1 MEQNEKYMSGLQAKL
16 NALKAEFQK
25 LVIGE
30 GGIAKFVKFVI
41 ELGTN
46 ILKLANTDIGSF
58 IVKSTLLFTV
68 IHKLQKVFTDTNKG
82 IGKFING
89 IKLAYREQVALETQ
103 TNLTTT
109 AMIKLKA
116 GVQAVGAVLKRNVWA
131 LAITAAITAVAKLI
145 EGFKDSQEEAE
156 NLSDSLSQSLQ
167 SLPEISDEISEIQKK
182 IDEINKKKLE
192 ITDEKQLNTLALESE
207 ELRKQLAYK
216 IAIQKSEEQEAIK
229 KAKKAD
235 KKKQDSLYNEQPIKF
250 AEHPVRYVWDRFSPL
265 GSGYL
270 SEEPV
275 QVTAEEALQEAI
287 DEVQDYQQRINQA
300 KEKLSQATSEAEKLD
315 AEEDIEYSLSR
326 INEIVAEN
334 EGIITTITDIIE
346 GLSYSDDETD
356 KARVEHL
363 QGLLNSFYTL
373 SNIFG
378 EVDNEINQASED
390 SEDAIERL
398 EEDKNRIE
406 ELRKEFDFSSVS
418 IKNLTDSFDALGN
431 AYNELNSETGLSL
444 ETYESLISLSPEYLN
459 CLFDENG
466 ILRATADSQEELYKL
481 KVEELAIS
489 QARKLIDLAKTYSK
503 EEGNLEELD
512 AILKETTADKW
523 SLIYADL
530 ASLDITDKQKLAIEK
545 QIETY
550 RYWAENV
557 NVATRATKNNTKANK
572 DNLNS
577 LKSDYDKAF
586 DFIKKKLSDK
596 QKADTDDIDNQ
607 INALKELQEVEEK
620 YWQDKIDAL
629 KDAHDEL
636 EDNIELEEAL
646 QALEEAK
653 AKKVMVLEGN
663 KWVYKAD
670 ENAVTEAQE
679 KVHEIQRKQ
688 EYDAQLAE
696 LEDFKNKAK
705 ENYDNQIDD
714 LNKHKDEVEKYYKD
728 QLELLEN
735 YTSEYDDL
743 EGQRLAK
750 ELLNIDIE
758 NDNWE
763 KSLDNLRAY
772 VDKYNNILRQLNTVG
787 SSNGN
792 GGKPTSGK
800 KEYWLFNNVS
810 YKTKEEAEK
819 ARNDYLAGMSTSP
832 KRENALDLKIQH
844 IKSYASGIASVSGNQ
859 IAITGEDPNKE
870 IVLGS
875 KINGVLTSIDKGG
888 GVVNSQGTKTLA
900 GLLNKIGGY
909 AMNSLSNSY
918 NTYNSE
924 SNGCNISIGNIS
936 LPSVSNGEEFVN
948 YLQDFSAKMVQKSF
962 AY

>member
-30 GGIAKFVKFVI
+30 GGIAKFVKLVI

-46 ILKLANTDIGSF
+46 ILKVANTDIGSF
-58 IVKSTLLFTV
+58 IVKSTLLYTV
-68 IHKLQKVFTDTNKG
+68 VFKLVKVFTDTSKG

-216 IAIQKSEEQEAIK
+216 KAIQKSEEQEAIK
-229 KAKKAD
+229 KAKEAD
-235 KKKQDSLYNEQPIKF
+235 KKKQDSLYNRQPIKSS
-250 AEHPVRYVWDRFSPL
+250 EHPFRYFYDR
-265 GSGYL
+265 YL
-270 SEEPV
+270 SSDGRISKEPV
-275 QVTAEEALQEAI
+275 QVTSEEALQEAI
-287 DEVQDYQQRINQA
+287 DEIQNYQQRLDEA
-300 KEKLSQATSEAEKLD
+300 KEKADQATSEAEKLD
-315 AEEDIEYSLSR
+315 AEEDIEFYLSR
-326 INEIVAEN
+326 INGIVAEN
-334 EGIITTITDIIE
+334 KDIITTITDIIE

-356 KARVEHL
+356 KTRAEKL
-363 QGLLNSFYTL
+363 QGLLDVFYTV

-378 EVDNEINQASED
+378 EVDNEINQASEN
-390 SEDAIERL
+390 SEEVSDNFKETQ
-398 EEDKNRIE
+398 KRIE

-489 QARKLIDLAKTYSK
+489 QARKLIDLAETYSK
-503 EEGNLEELD
+503 EEGNLEGLD

-530 ASLDITDKQKLAIEK
+530 ASLDIADEQKLAIEK

-557 NVATRATKNNTKANK
+557 NIATRATKNNTKANK

-763 KSLDNLRAY
+763 KSLDNLRTY
-772 VDKYNNILRQLNTVG
+772 VDEYNNILRRLNTVG
-787 SSNGN
+787 SSNDN
-792 GGKPTSGK
+792 GGTTTSGK
-800 KEYWLFNNVS
+800 KEYWLFNNVP
-810 YKTKEEAEK
+810 YKTKKEAEK
-819 ARNDYLAGMSTSP
+819 ARNDYLAGMSTSH
-832 KRENALDLKIQH
+832 KHEDALELKIQH

-875 KINGVLTSIDKGG
+875 KVNGVLTSIDKGG

-924 SNGCNISIGNIS
+924 SNGCNISIGNIT

>member
-46 ILKLANTDIGSF
+46 ILKVANTDIGSF
-58 IVKSTLLFTV
+58 IVKSTLLYTV
-68 IHKLQKVFTDTNKG
+68 VFKLVKVFTDTSKG

-167 SLPEISDEISEIQKK
+167 SLPEISNEISEIQKK

-216 IAIQKSEEQEAIK
+216 IAIQKHEEQEAIK
-229 KAKKAD
+229 KAKEAD
-235 KKKQDSLYNEQPIKF
+235 KKKQDSLYSKRAIRPT
-250 AEHPVRYVWDRFSPL
+250 EHPWKFL
-265 GSGYL
+265 GGLLSGKQ
-270 SEEPV
+270 ENVTEAKPV
-275 QVTAEEALQEAI
+275 TPEEALQEAI
-287 DEVQDYQQRINQA
+287 DEITDYQQRIDEARERISQTTSDTVKQEEEENIA
-300 KEKLSQATSEAEKLD
+300 SLLSYIDE
-315 AEEDIEYSLSR
+315 
-326 INEIVAEN
+326 VVGEN
-334 EGIITTITDIIE
+334 KDTIATITDIIE

-356 KARVEHL
+356 KARVEEL
-363 QGLLNSFYTL
+363 QGLLNLFYTV

-390 SEDAIERL
+390 SEEASDNF
-398 EEDKNRIE
+398 EETKKRIE

-489 QARKLIDLAKTYSK
+489 QARKLIDLAETYSK
-503 EEGNLEELD
+503 EEGNLEKLD
-512 AILKETTADKW
+512 AILKETTTDKW

-530 ASLDITDKQKLAIEK
+530 ASLDITDEQKLAIEK

-550 RYWAENV
+550 RHWAENV
-557 NVATRATKNNTKANK
+557 NIATRATKNNTKANK

-670 ENAVTEAQE
+670 ENAITEAQE

-714 LNKHKDEVEKYYKD
+714 LNKHKDEVEKYYND

-772 VDKYNNILRQLNTVG
+772 VDEYNNILRQLNTVG
-787 SSNGN
+787 SSNDN
-792 GGKPTSGK
+792 GGTATSGK
-800 KEYWLFNNVS
+800 KEYWLFNNVP
-810 YKTKEEAEK
+810 YKTKKEAEK

>member
-46 ILKLANTDIGSF
+46 ILKVANTDIGSF
-58 IVKSTLLFTV
+58 IVKSTLLYTV
-68 IHKLQKVFTDTNKG
+68 VFKLVKVFTDTSKG

-89 IKLAYREQVALETQ
+89 IKLAYRKQVALEAQ
-103 TNLTTT
+103 TNLTTI

-131 LAITAAITAVAKLI
+131 LAITAAITAIAKLI

-235 KKKQDSLYNEQPIKF
+235 KKKQDSLYSREEINSWIHPIKYATGIF
-250 AEHPVRYVWDRFSPL
+250 KGDVTEAK
-265 GSGYL
+265 
-270 SEEPV
+270 
-275 QVTAEEALQEAI
+275 QVTSEEALQEAI
-287 DEVQDYQQRINQA
+287 DKIQWYQQQIDYA
-300 KEKLSQATSEAEKLD
+300 KETISQATSEAEKLE
-315 AEEDIEYSLSR
+315 AEEHIESYLSH
-326 INEIVAEN
+326 INEIVGEN
-334 EGIITTITDIIE
+334 EDTITTITDIIE
-346 GLSYSDDETD
+346 GLSYSDDKTD
-356 KARVEHL
+356 KVRVEEL
-363 QGLLNSFYTL
+363 QNLLNLFYTV

-378 EVDNEINQASED
+378 EVENEINQASEN
-390 SEDAIERL
+390 SEDAIDRF
-398 EEDKNRIE
+398 EEDKKRIE

-489 QARKLIDLAKTYSK
+489 QARKLIELAETYSK
-503 EEGNLEELD
+503 EEGNLEKLD

-530 ASLDITDKQKLAIEK
+530 ASLDITDEQKLAIEK

-550 RYWAENV
+550 RHWAENV
-557 NVATRATKNNTKANK
+557 NIATRATKNNTKANK

-670 ENAVTEAQE
+670 ENAITEAQE

-714 LNKHKDEVEKYYKD
+714 LNKHKDEVEKYYND

-763 KSLDNLRAY
+763 KSLDNLRTY
-772 VDKYNNILRQLNTVG
+772 VDEYNNILRRLNTVG
-787 SSNGN
+787 SNNDN

-800 KEYWLFNNVS
+800 KEYWLFNNVP
-810 YKTKEEAEK
+810 YKTKKEAEK